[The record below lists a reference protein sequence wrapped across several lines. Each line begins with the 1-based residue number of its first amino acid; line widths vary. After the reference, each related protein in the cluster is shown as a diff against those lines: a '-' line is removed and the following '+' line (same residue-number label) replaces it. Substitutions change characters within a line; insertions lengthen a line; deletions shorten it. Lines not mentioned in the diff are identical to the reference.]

1 MRREGKG
8 MQVTTIEV
16 MNAVTTRKLALAG
29 LAGPPLFAAI
39 VVAVTA
45 IEWAFLHNL
54 GWSAAPFDTPDLP
67 WPSSAA
73 LGDYG
78 FLLVLG
84 FLLLGVSIQA
94 LAVALF
100 RLLDVRRKVGP
111 SLLMLLAAGAVCAA
125 FRTDYGSAGGGG
137 PETWNGVVHAVGFT
151 ILVPASIA
159 SMLALGMQFRRDERW
174 RQLSRYSLAA
184 AAIALASAVAYL
196 AGGGNVFFFIF
207 LGDVL
212 AWLALGSARAFSLA
226 QSHA

>member
-1 MRREGKG
+1 MS
-8 MQVTTIEV
+8 TIERSIG
-16 MNAVTTRKLALAG
+16 TRKLALAG

-45 IEWAFLHNL
+45 IEWGFLHDL

-78 FLLVLG
+78 LLLVLG
-84 FLLLGVSIQA
+84 FLLLGVAIQA

-100 RLLDVRRKVGP
+100 RLLDVRWKVGP
-111 SLLMLLAAGAVCAA
+111 SLLALLAAGAACAA

-159 SMLALGMQFRRDERW
+159 SMLALGVQFSRDEQW
-174 RQLSRYSLAA
+174 RRLSRYSLAA
-184 AAIALASAVAYL
+184 AGIALASVVAFL
-196 AGGGNVFFFIF
+196 AGAGTLFFAVF
-207 LGDVL
+207 LADVL
-212 AWLALGSARAFSLA
+212 AWLALGSARALVLA
-226 QSHA
+226 S